1 MDSDD
6 LIPRNFTDPFDRL
19 EEIEIV
25 QMGQGMAM
33 MNMSEQLKNQADL
46 GVDASKGMLEL
57 VRHIDILVSK
67 IAELEYRIE
76 QLEH

>member
-1 MDSDD
+1 
-6 LIPRNFTDPFDRL
+6 
-19 EEIEIV
+19 
-25 QMGQGMAM
+25 MAM